1 MALKAAV
8 IGLAAI
14 LSANTANAQETT
26 ESDSRWSISIGANY
40 RQNRMGSEVDR
51 DMAEMDAGYS
61 PVFAGFKP
69 IGVDPNFF
77 NMTLTLKRDFPITDE
92 LGMRAVLW
100 LAGMGG
106 LDKDLYDET
115 YALCIP
121 PPSGTQV
128 GDARITFNSGLVGY
142 FNASLGAE
150 FYYRP
155 FDWLYVHTGV
165 LAGVAYLQTD
175 AQLQTILIAEPDVA
189 EDLRNIGIPSHVN
202 VLTESSGVGWSTTLY
217 AGLEFR
223 FYDFGVYTNAGYV
236 FEEVELQSTSNVYL
250 DEVLTEEKERETLQQ
265 NWGPFAELGL
275 SYYF

>member
-1 MALKAAV
+1 MGLKPALL
-8 IGLAAI
+8 GLAALI
-14 LSANTANAQETT
+14 SANTANAQETT
-26 ESDSRWSISIGANY
+26 ESDSRWSISVGANY
-40 RQNRMGSEVDR
+40 RQNLMGPEVDR
-51 DMAEMDAGYS
+51 DMAEMDAGYI
-61 PVFAGFKP
+61 PVFAGFRP
-69 IGVDPNFF
+69 IGVDPSFF

-121 PPSGTQV
+121 PPLGTQV

-202 VLTESSGVGWSTTLY
+202 VLTESSGVGWSATLY

-223 FYDFGVYTNAGYV
+223 FYDFGIYTNAGYV
-236 FEEVELQSTSNVYL
+236 FEEIELQSTSNVYL
-250 DEVLTEEKERETLQQ
+250 DEVLDEEKERQTLQQ
-265 NWGPFAELGL
+265 NWGPFAELGF